1 MYKEINLMAGYDDAI
16 LRQARA
22 QQASTRSQQ
31 RNSVAPRQSVQNFLG
46 SAASWGQNIG
56 NAVQGAVRDVG
67 GALVGEIANAA
78 GFGRL
83 LRGIN
88 LPIFGMPGG
97 ANFAEGAWASQDP
110 GDWRVRL
117 SIPPNF
123 NLPGPLGTKLAAT
136 NGMVFPYTPQII
148 LQHSAQYGQLRPTHS
163 NYPFPVYQ
171 SSAVDTISI
180 TGEFLVENSDEAKYW
195 IAAVHYL
202 RSVTKMA
209 YGNTSNQGS
218 PPPVVRL
225 NGYGDFVLKN
235 VPVVVNVFN
244 VDMPTDVD
252 YLHVPDIGPQGT
264 WVPVRSTI
272 SIQVTPTYSRRAVQS
287 FSLDRFVA
295 GGYANSNGVGF
306 I

>member
-1 MYKEINLMAGYDDAI
+1 MSGYDDAP
-16 LRQARA
+16 LRALRA
-22 QQASTRSQQ
+22 QSASTQSQQ
-31 RNSVAPRQSVQNFLG
+31 RNSVSPRQSVQNFLG
-46 SAASWGQNIG
+46 SAASWGQGIG
-56 NAVQGAVRDVG
+56 SAVQGAVKQVG

-88 LPIFGMPGG
+88 LPLFGMRGG

-123 NLPGPLGTKLAAT
+123 NLPGPLGSKLAQT

-148 LQHSAQYGQLRPTHS
+148 IQYSASYDQLRPTHS

-171 SSAVDTISI
+171 NSSVDTISI
-180 TGEFLVENSDEAKYW
+180 TGEFLIENTDEAKYW

-202 RSVTKMA
+202 RAVTKMA

-235 VPVVVNVFN
+235 VPVVVTVFN

-252 YLHVPDIGPQGT
+252 YLHVADIGPQGT
-264 WVPVRSTI
+264 WVPTRSQI
-272 SIQVTPTYSRRAVQS
+272 AVQVMPTYSRRAVQS

>member
-1 MYKEINLMAGYDDAI
+1 MYKEINLMAAYDDAI

-22 QQASTRSQQ
+22 ASSSAQSQR
-31 RNSVAPRQSVQNFLG
+31 RNSVNPRQSVQNFLG
-46 SAASWGQNIG
+46 SAASWGDRIG
-56 NAVQGAVRDVG
+56 GAVAEVG
-67 GALVGEIANAA
+67 KQVVGEIANAA

-83 LRGIN
+83 LRGVN
-88 LPIFGMPGG
+88 LPLFGMPRG
-97 ANFAEGAWASQDP
+97 ANFAEGSWASQDP

-123 NLPGPLGTKLAAT
+123 SLPGPLGTKLAAT

-148 LQHSAQYGQLRPTHS
+148 LSHSAQYGQLRPTHS

-171 SSAVDTISI
+171 SSAVDNITI
-180 TGEFLVENSDEAKYW
+180 TGDFLIENTDEGKYW
-195 IAAVHYL
+195 IAVIHYL

-235 VPVVVNVFN
+235 VPVVVTMFN

-252 YLHVPDIGPQGT
+252 YMHVPDIGPQGT
-264 WVPVRSTI
+264 WVPVRSQI
-272 SIQVTPTYSRRAVQS
+272 AIQCMPTYSRRAVQS
-287 FSLDRFVA
+287 FSLDRFIA

>member
-1 MYKEINLMAGYDDAI
+1 MYKETNLMAGYDDAI

-22 QQASTRSQQ
+22 QQSSTRSQQ
-31 RNSVAPRQSVQNFLG
+31 RNSVNPQQSVQNFLG
-46 SAASWGQNIG
+46 SAGRFGQNLG
-56 NAVQGAVRDVG
+56 NAVVDVG
-67 GALVGEIANAA
+67 KQVVGEIASAT
-78 GFGRL
+78 GFGRF
-83 LRGIN
+83 LRGAN
-88 LPIFGMPGG
+88 LPVFGMPGG
-97 ANFAEGAWASQDP
+97 AGFAEGAWASQDP

-171 SSAVDTISI
+171 SSSVDTISI
-180 TGEFLVENSDEAKYW
+180 TGEFLVENTDEAKYW

-209 YGNTSNQGS
+209 YGETSNQGS

-235 VPVVVNVFN
+235 VPVVVTVFN

-264 WVPVRSTI
+264 WVPVRSQI
-272 SIQVTPTYSRRAVQS
+272 AIQVTPTYSRRAVQS
-287 FSLDRFVA
+287 FSLDKFVA

>member
-1 MYKEINLMAGYDDAI
+1 MYDDAI

-22 QQASTRSQQ
+22 QQSSTQSQI
-31 RNSVAPRQSVQNFLG
+31 RNSVNPQQSVQNFLG
-46 SAASWGQNIG
+46 SAGRFGQDLG
-56 NAVQGAVRDVG
+56 NAVVNVG
-67 GALVGEIANAA
+67 KQVAGEIASAA
-78 GFGRL
+78 GFGKL

-88 LPIFGMPGG
+88 IPAFGMPGG
-97 ANFAEGAWASQDP
+97 AGFAEGAWASEEP

-123 NLPGPLGTKLAAT
+123 NLPGPLGSKLAAT

-148 LQHSAQYGQLRPTHS
+148 LQHSAQYGQQRPTHS

-171 SSAVDTISI
+171 SSSVDTISI
-180 TGEFLVENSDEAKYW
+180 TGEFLIENTDEAQYW

-209 YGNTSNQGS
+209 YGETSNQGS

-235 VPVVVNVFN
+235 VPVVVNMFN
-244 VDMPTDVD
+244 VDLPTDVD
-252 YLHVPDIGPQGT
+252 YLHVPGIGPQGT
-264 WVPVRSTI
+264 WVPVRSQI
-272 SIQVTPTYSRRAVQS
+272 AIQVTPTYSRRAVQS

-295 GGYANSNGVGF
+295 GGYANSNGIGF

>member
-1 MYKEINLMAGYDDAI
+1 MYDDAI
-16 LRQARA
+16 LRGARA
-22 QQASTRSQQ
+22 GARAASSTASQI
-31 RNSVAPRQSVQNFLG
+31 RNSVNPQQSVQNFLG
-46 SAASWGQNIG
+46 SAGRFGQDLG
-56 NAVQGAVRDVG
+56 NAVVDVG
-67 GALVGEIANAA
+67 KQVVGEIANAT

-83 LRGIN
+83 LRAVN
-88 LPIFGMPGG
+88 LPLFGMPGG
-97 ANFAEGAWASQDP
+97 AGFAEGAWASQDP

-123 NLPGPLGTKLAAT
+123 NLPGPLGSKLAAT

-171 SSAVDTISI
+171 SSAVDNITI
-180 TGEFLVENSDEAKYW
+180 TGNFLVENTDEAQYW

-202 RSVTKMA
+202 RAVTKMA
-209 YGNTSNQGS
+209 YGDTSNQGS

-235 VPVVVNVFN
+235 VPVVVTLFN

-252 YLHVPDIGPQGT
+252 YLHVPGIGPQGT
-264 WVPVRSTI
+264 WVPVSSQITI
-272 SIQVTPTYSRRAVQS
+272 QCMPTYSRRAVQS
-287 FSLDRFVA
+287 FSLDRFIA

>member
-1 MYKEINLMAGYDDAI
+1 MAGYDDAI

-22 QQASTRSQQ
+22 QQSSTQSQQ
-31 RNSVAPRQSVQNFLG
+31 RNTVNPQQSVQTFLG
-46 SAASWGQNIG
+46 SAGRFGENLG
-56 NAVQGAVRDVG
+56 NAVVDVG
-67 GALVGEIANAA
+67 KKVVGEIASAT
-78 GFGRL
+78 GFGRF
-83 LRGIN
+83 LRGSNI
-88 LPIFGMPGG
+88 PIFGMPGAG
-97 ANFAEGAWASQDP
+97 NFAEGAWASQDP

-123 NLPGPLGTKLAAT
+123 NLPGPLATKLAAT

-171 SSAVDTISI
+171 SSSVDAIAI
-180 TGEFLVENSDEAKYW
+180 NGEFLIENTDEAKYW
-195 IAAVHYL
+195 IAAIHYL

-209 YGNTSNQGS
+209 YGETSNQGS

-235 VPVVVNVFN
+235 VPVVVTTFN

-287 FSLDRFVA
+287 FSLDKFVA